1 MNEILSEDELSL
13 VDNLKNVLEK
23 YMASAERKDERKMK
37 PIVAKFK
44 KSYKDL

>member
-13 VDNLKNVLEK
+13 VNNLTNVLEK
-23 YMASAERKDERKMK
+23 YMASAESKDKRKMK

-44 KSYKDL
+44 KA